1 METNKRME
9 ALLSYLNIDAAKFA
23 KQIGKERPQA
33 IYDVLNG
40 KTKNI
45 SNALCSQILSVFPQI
60 NKVWLLTGAGAMIAA
75 NNNDVNKDVVDKFSD
90 KDVRYLIDKVIE
102 QAEEIGKLRQQLAA
116 ITQGNSD
123 L

>member
-1 METNKRME
+1 MEANERIE

-33 IYDVLNG
+33 IYDILNC
-40 KTKNI
+40 KTRSI
-45 SNALCSQILSVFPQI
+45 SNALCSQILSVFPQV
-60 NKVWLLTGAGAMIAA
+60 NKVWLLTGVGNMIEAPIEA
-75 NNNDVNKDVVDKFSD
+75 QDKFTD
-90 KDVRYLIDKVIE
+90 KDVKYLIDKLIE

-116 ITQGNSD
+116 IRGKE

>member
-116 ITQGNSD
+116 MSD
-123 L
+123 KAQ